1 MALFFP
7 LTGDEALFYHWG
19 KEVAFG
25 YYDHPPVSGW
35 ISALFISINNSLFFF
50 RIPGIVLPGLISW
63 IIIQFTSD
71 KDKIAGYFAASLYL
85 LLPVNLLS
93 IYTNDTPLVF
103 FVMLSA
109 LFINKAVLKNNLIHW
124 MLGGIFLGL
133 ALLTKYIAAIL
144 FFAYIFYFAFYQRK
158 YIYLFVFSLLFS
170 LPFVA
175 CNITYNYFN
184 CGNNIMFNLIN
195 RNSDSNLS
203 MSSPILYFFTLAYFV
218 PPYILWKYFRNP
230 KNYTALIKNTSK
242 FSFTLMAISLGLFGF
257 ISIEKRVGLHWVL
270 AFIPFVFIV
279 IAQAFS
285 INDLKKSINYSII
298 FLLLN
303 LCIFLIFLIAAS
315 QNNRTHFYFH
325 PQEVLT
331 KITNPSFILMTESYS
346 KSMVLTYYYQ
356 KYIPVFG
363 LGSYHARQDDIE
375 FDFSSIKGKNIRT
388 LTTKEPKIDY
398 YQPFFKSVK
407 KNSFRI
413 GKVQYWLI
421 DGYQFNYEE
430 YENKILQ
437 LIIKKYYQ
445 FPGWLT
451 QVKCEFKT
459 NIMKHVMP

>member
-1 MALFFP
+1 
-7 LTGDEALFYHWG
+7 
-19 KEVAFG
+19 
-25 YYDHPPVSGW
+25 
-35 ISALFISINNSLFFF
+35 
-50 RIPGIVLPGLISW
+50 
-63 IIIQFTSD
+63 
-71 KDKIAGYFAASLYL
+71 
-85 LLPVNLLS
+85 
-93 IYTNDTPLVF
+93 
-103 FVMLSA
+103 
-109 LFINKAVLKNNLIHW
+109 
-124 MLGGIFLGL
+124 
-133 ALLTKYIAAIL
+133 
-144 FFAYIFYFAFYQRK
+144 
-158 YIYLFVFSLLFS
+158 
-170 LPFVA
+170 
-175 CNITYNYFN
+175 
-184 CGNNIMFNLIN
+184 
-195 RNSDSNLS
+195 
-203 MSSPILYFFTLAYFV
+203 
-218 PPYILWKYFRNP
+218 
-230 KNYTALIKNTSK
+230 
-242 FSFTLMAISLGLFGF
+242 
-257 ISIEKRVGLHWVL
+257 
-270 AFIPFVFIV
+270 
-279 IAQAFS
+279 
-285 INDLKKSINYSII
+285 
-298 FLLLN
+298 
-303 LCIFLIFLIAAS
+303 IAAS